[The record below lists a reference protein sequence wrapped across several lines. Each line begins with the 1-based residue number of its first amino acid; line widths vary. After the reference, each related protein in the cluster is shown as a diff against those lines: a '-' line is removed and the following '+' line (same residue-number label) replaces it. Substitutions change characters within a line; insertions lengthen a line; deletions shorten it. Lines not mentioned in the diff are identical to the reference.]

1 MLYTWDL
8 IPGYS
13 RSSSAA
19 AFERGACRYVTGW
32 MHIYIYYLYCSI
44 LGLFCFALPPSSI
57 MRCLAPPLLHLLYTA
72 TPNSLSRVL
81 VMLLLLLVAV
91 CCRCRHRST
100 AVRRHNTPTNMRY
113 TFCKMNKGFILR
125 CTRYLH
131 DACCVLC
138 SKTTAGLPGGLVG
151 CLLYTS
157 PSPRD

>member
-1 MLYTWDL
+1 
-8 IPGYS
+8 
-13 RSSSAA
+13 
-19 AFERGACRYVTGW
+19 

-151 CLLYTS
+151 YPRAYYTQFREFNS
-157 PSPRD
+157 HRVHILVGAFSCIKID